1 MQMRFMPTAKCQHGL
16 SLIEIIFALTLL
28 GFLTV
33 LVVNVLPGALALA
46 HQSRLRAAAD
56 SLAMSS
62 LQAARAGGYASLRV
76 GERVYLPS
84 VVTDGVTLWP
94 IQEVSSQGGYD
105 PANRLVR
112 VSILVY
118 WHERD
123 TRKEVRCWG
132 DVSNLRR

>member
-1 MQMRFMPTAKCQHGL
+1 MRRRGL
-16 SLIEIIFALTLL
+16 SLLEIIIALTLL

-56 SLAMSS
+56 SLAQSS
-62 LQAARAGGYASLRV
+62 LQSARAGGYGALRV
-76 GERVYLPS
+76 GERVYLPEQ
-84 VVTDGVTLWP
+84 VADGVTLWP
-94 IQEVSSQGGYD
+94 IQEVSSQAGYD

-118 WHERD
+118 WIERD